1 MACKSMPFKAIKVEE
16 ARGHT
21 NLHGNKGAE
30 KRNYFLIISK
40 ALALEQLQQ
49 FTINQSLLAV

>member
-1 MACKSMPFKAIKVEE
+1 MPFKAIKVEE